1 MTNRSNEPAGK
12 SGYPSSMEPHLSAQ
26 QATQEIKAHADED
39 IDALIGVLDMQK
51 PVSRSRMTALVEM
64 LIKET
69 ITDDAEATAKAM
81 RAQGWETEL
90 SPDENLHELAAR
102 LTSYLSREPNMQLL
116 NQFTHSIAK
125 TTNKK
130 NKRQK
135 KTTPNEP
142 TQACDVPH
150 QSFFGLERVPGFCLV
165 FRLFFFGRGHV
176 VYGLFLF
183 LFFFF

>member
-1 MTNRSNEPAGK
+1 MANLFRRRFLQMISVKPRRDASDTGCVCCLCCLFLDLHPRRECMTNRSNEPAGK

-39 IDALIGVLDMQK
+39 IDALIGVLDMLR
-51 PVSRSRMTALVEM
+51 PVSRYRMTALVEM

-102 LTSYLSREPNMQLL
+102 LTSYLSREPGVHLL

-125 TTNKK
+125 TT
-130 NKRQK
+130 
-135 KTTPNEP
+135 
-142 TQACDVPH
+142 
-150 QSFFGLERVPGFCLV
+150 
-165 FRLFFFGRGHV
+165 GRM
-176 VYGLFLF
+176 Y
-183 LFFFF
+183 

>member
-102 LTSYLSREPNMQLL
+102 LTSYLSREPGVHLL

-125 TTNKK
+125 TT
-130 NKRQK
+130 
-135 KTTPNEP
+135 
-142 TQACDVPH
+142 
-150 QSFFGLERVPGFCLV
+150 
-165 FRLFFFGRGHV
+165 GRM
-176 VYGLFLF
+176 Y
-183 LFFFF
+183 